1 MRAIKCLLALIFEDF
16 LNIRLLSNSFVCL
29 LALLL
34 LTAWWRGIIE
44 NLGGIRAGNI
54 SIQAKQKDNSKMDL
68 VDFKLSPT
76 CILQSLKKR

>member
-1 MRAIKCLLALIFEDF
+1 MRAIKCLLALNFEDF

-34 LTAWWRGIIE
+34 LTA
-44 NLGGIRAGNI
+44 
-54 SIQAKQKDNSKMDL
+54 KQKDNSKTDL

-76 CILQSLKKR
+76 CILQSFKKKINKR